1 MPIMAH
7 VGLTTG
13 KTSLDIY
20 YQANTNGRYEI
31 FSHMS
36 HIASVF
42 SLLGNVF
49 KLKVRLPQSLKRYKA
64 ELISEIRCFSNFS
77 VKKLN

>member
-20 YQANTNGRYEI
+20 SQANTNGRYEI

-42 SLLGNVF
+42 SPLGNVF
-49 KLKVRLPQSLKRYKA
+49 RLKVRLPQSLNM
-64 ELISEIRCFSNFS
+64 IQS
-77 VKKLN
+77 

>member
-1 MPIMAH
+1 MAAAKPSRSLGPGDPRMPIMAH
-7 VGLTTG
+7 VGSTAG

-31 FSHMS
+31 FSLMS

-49 KLKVRLPQSLKRYKA
+49 KLKVGLPQSLK
-64 ELISEIRCFSNFS
+64 
-77 VKKLN
+77 